1 MKKILSVFCLLC
13 LFAAP
18 LALTACEASQ
28 EEELEGGT
36 EIETTFEEGAV
47 EVDETLDTD
56 MDMGTGTDM
65 DMGTGTDMDMGTE
78 TEPPAE

>member
-18 LALTACEASQ
+18 LVLTACEASQ
-28 EEELEGGT
+28 DETMETGT

-47 EVDETLDTD
+47 EVDETMDTG
-56 MDMGTGTDM
+56 MDTGTDM
-65 DMGTGTDMDMGTE
+65 DMGTGTDMDMGTDME
-78 TEPPAE
+78 EPPAE